1 MGADVNWK
9 STKFWHAMSV
19 QMIASVALFTKHLDG
34 GVWLAASTLA
44 LGIYSIADVAQ
55 KRVESNG

>member
-1 MGADVNWK
+1 
-9 STKFWHAMSV
+9 MSV